1 MRKKLRYNS
10 TKLVHNNMLSNTQSQ
25 YIVHVP
31 HDVVAEQL
39 GPNPKMACDLGQ
51 LSSIIKDMST
61 LHNFQINVLKGK

>member
-51 LSSIIKDMST
+51 NHTMAMWHLPEGSNMEAKST
-61 LHNFQINVLKGK
+61 LL